1 MSPLAKLL
9 LLPLALLS
17 APSLGAQQAADA
29 PLARALGDLGTDVQR
44 YHEHIVTLASP
55 FLDGRLP
62 GTDGMELAKDY
73 CQFWLS
79 EAGVSPGFLD
89 DSGAS
94 SWRQPFPLGDMIELG
109 KSRTWNNSVELAE
122 GSDFHALGL
131 GIGGQ
136 AKGTSTWVGYGI
148 EQGQDGYTSFPPN
161 LDLNGK
167 IAFVFRFEPMD
178 EAGKSLWGN
187 NGRWTGAA
195 GFGGKIA
202 AIAERNPAA
211 IVIVNPPGADDPR
224 VNELMASGQGGNKAA
239 EVPVIHMTHQAASKL
254 HGGIDLLALRRHF
267 DQGGD
272 PIDLDVSLD
281 IAVEMTRTPL
291 IAENVGGMLR
301 GKGALADELIIIGAH
316 LDHLGMG
323 DFGSRSGPGEL
334 HPGADDNASG
344 SAAILMLADKLK
356 AQYDAM
362 PAGAEARSILF
373 ILFSGEESGL
383 NGSRYYVNNPPYA
396 LADTSLMIN
405 FDMIGRI
412 QNRRIQIG
420 GTASSNGLL
429 ELVHAQSENSE
440 LEVVIPEGRGGGSDH
455 LPFMQ
460 NKVPYLFGAIADFHD
475 DYHTPRDVASKINR
489 VDATR
494 TVHLFSD
501 IAFAAAT
508 ADGAFRYQEPVSQE
522 AGGPRSV
529 GLGDM
534 KVRFG
539 AMPGNYEDDEP
550 GIAIGGV
557 TPGGS
562 ADTAGIQAG
571 DRLLRWEGQ
580 KIVGVMEWMEF
591 MVKHKPGDKVK
602 VGVVRD
608 GQEITIE
615 VTLQARDTEGK

>member
-17 APSLGAQQAADA
+17 APGLGAQQASEA

-73 CQFWLS
+73 CQYWLS
-79 EAGVSPGFLD
+79 EAGVSPGFRD

-94 SWRQPFPLGDMIELG
+94 SWRQPFPLGASIEMG
-109 KSRTWNNSVELAE
+109 ASSASGSGSELTI
-122 GSDFHALGL
+122 GSDFQALSL
-131 GIGGQ
+131 GSGGI
-136 AKGTSTWVGYGI
+136 ASGTSVWVGYGI
-148 EQGQDGYTSFPPN
+148 EQGPDGYTSFPPN
-161 LDLNGK
+161 LDLTGK
-167 IAFVFRFEPMD
+167 IAFVFRFEPMN
-178 EAGKSLWGN
+178 EVGTSLWGD
-187 NGRWTGAA
+187 GRWTGAA

-202 AIAERNPAA
+202 AVAERNPAA

-224 VNELMASGQGGNKAA
+224 VNELMAAGEGGNQAA
-239 EVPVIHMTHQAASKL
+239 QVPVLHMTHQAASQL
-254 HGGIDLLALRRHF
+254 HGGMDLLRLRQHF
-267 DQGGD
+267 DHGGD
-272 PIDLDVSLD
+272 PVDSEASVKLK
-281 IAVEMTRTPL
+281 VEMTRIPL

-301 GKGALADELIIIGAH
+301 GKGALADELIIMGAH

-323 DFGSRSGPGEL
+323 EFGSRSGPGEL

-344 SAAILMLADKLK
+344 SAAILMLADQLK
-356 AQYDAM
+356 AQYDAL
-362 PAGAEARSILF
+362 PDGAEARSILF

-383 NGSRYYVNNPPYA
+383 NGSRFYVNNPPYA
-396 LADTSLMIN
+396 LANTSLMIN

-412 QNRRIQIG
+412 QNRRLQIG
-420 GTASSNGLL
+420 GTASSAGLL
-429 ELVHAQSENSE
+429 ELVQAQTGNSE

-494 TVHLFSD
+494 TVHLFRD

-508 ADGAFRYQEPVSQE
+508 AAEGFRYQEPGAQA

-539 AMPGNYEDDEP
+539 AMPGNYEDSEP

-557 TPGGS
+557 TKGGS
-562 ADTAGIQAG
+562 AETAGIREG

-580 KIVGVMEWMEF
+580 KIIGVMEWMEF

-608 GQEITIE
+608 GKEITIE

>member
-1 MSPLAKLL
+1 MSPFAKLL

-17 APSLGAQQAADA
+17 APGLGAQQAPEA
-29 PLARALGDLGTDVQR
+29 PFARALGELGTDVQR

-62 GTDGMELAKDY
+62 GTDGMQLAKDY

-79 EAGVSPGFLD
+79 EAGVAPGFLD
-89 DSGAS
+89 DAGAA
-94 SWRQPFPLGDMIELG
+94 SWRQPFPLGASIEMG
-109 KSRTWNNSVELAE
+109 ATSVSGSGAELLS
-122 GSDFHALGL
+122 GSDYNALGL
-131 GIGGQ
+131 GSGGK
-136 AKGTSTWVGYGI
+136 ASGGAVWVGYGI
-148 EQGQDGYTSFPPN
+148 EQGPDGYTSFPPDF
-161 LDLNGK
+161 DLSGK
-167 IAFVFRFEPMD
+167 VAFVFRFEPMND
-178 EAGKSLWGN
+178 AGSSLWG

-195 GFGGKIA
+195 GFGGKVA
-202 AIAERNPAA
+202 AVAERNPAA
-211 IVIVNPPGADDPR
+211 IVIVNPPGANDER
-224 VNELMASGQGGNKAA
+224 VNELTAAGEGGNQAA
-239 EVPVIHMTHQAASKL
+239 QVPVLHMTHQAASKL
-254 HGGIDLLALRRHF
+254 QGGIDLLGLRRHF

-272 PIDLDVSLD
+272 PVDTEIAVKL
-281 IAVEMTRTPL
+281 AVEMTRTPL

-301 GKGALADELIIIGAH
+301 GKGALAEELVIIGAH

-323 DFGSRSGPGEL
+323 EFGSRSGPGEL

-356 AQYDAM
+356 AEYDAM
-362 PAGAEARSILF
+362 PQGAEARSILF

-383 NGSRYYVNNPPYA
+383 HGSHFYVNNPPYA
-396 LADTSLMIN
+396 LADTALMIN

-412 QNRRIQIG
+412 QNRRLQIG
-420 GTASSNGLL
+420 GTASSAGLL
-429 ELVHAQSENSE
+429 ELVQAQTGNSE

-460 NKVPYLFGAIADFHD
+460 KKVPYLFGAIADFHD

-489 VDATR
+489 VDAVR
-494 TVHLFSD
+494 TVHLFRD
-501 IAFAAAT
+501 IALAAAT
-508 ADGAFRYQEPVSQE
+508 APDGFRYLEPVAE
-522 AGGPRSV
+522 AVGGPRSV
-529 GLGDM
+529 SLGEM

-539 AMPGNYEDDEP
+539 AMPGNYDDSEP
-550 GIAIGGV
+550 GIAIAGV

-562 ADTAGIQAG
+562 AETAGIQTG

-602 VGVVRD
+602 VGVVRN
-608 GQEITIE
+608 GEEITIE

>member
-1 MSPLAKLL
+1 MSPTAKLL
-9 LLPLALLS
+9 PLILALLG
-17 APSLGAQQAADA
+17 APVLGAQQAAEA
-29 PLARALGDLGTDVQR
+29 PLARALDDLGTDVQR
-44 YHEHIVTLASP
+44 YHEHIITLASP

-79 EAGVSPGFLD
+79 EAGVAPGFAD
-89 DSGAS
+89 ASGSA
-94 SWRQPFPLGDMIELG
+94 SWRQPFPLGASIDMG
-109 KSRTWNNSVELAE
+109 ASSVSGNGNQLST
-122 GSDFHALGL
+122 GTDFQALGL
-131 GIGGQ
+131 GSGGS
-136 AKGTSTWVGYGI
+136 ASGPSVWVGYGI
-148 EQGQDGYTSFPPN
+148 EEGPDGYTSFPAQ
-161 LDLNGK
+161 LDLSGK
-167 IAFVFRFEPMD
+167 IAFVFRFEPMND
-178 EAGKSLWGN
+178 AGSSLWG

-202 AIAERNPAA
+202 AVAERNPAA

-224 VNELMASGQGGNKAA
+224 VDQLMAAGQGGNQAA
-239 EVPVIHMTHQAASKL
+239 EVPVLHMTHQAAAQL
-254 HGGIDLLALRRHF
+254 HAGMDLLALRRHF

-272 PIDLDVSLD
+272 PVNTESSVKIS
-281 IAVEMTRTPL
+281 VEMTRTPL

-301 GKGALADELIIIGAH
+301 GKGALADELVIIGAH

-356 AQYDAM
+356 ARYDAL
-362 PAGAEARSILF
+362 PSDAEARSILF

-383 NGSRYYVNNPPYA
+383 NGSRYYVNNPPYPLENIA
-396 LADTSLMIN
+396 LMIN

-420 GTASSNGLL
+420 GTASAAELL
-429 ELVHAQSENSE
+429 EMVQAQGASSE
-440 LEVVIPEGRGGGSDH
+440 LEIVIPEGRGGGSDH

-460 NKVPYLFGAIADFHD
+460 KKVPYLFGAIADFHD

-494 TVHLFSD
+494 TVHLFHD

-508 ADGAFRYQEPVSQE
+508 AAQAYRYQEPGAAQE
-522 AGGPRSV
+522 AGGPSSV
-529 GLGDM
+529 SLGEM

-539 AMPGNYEDDEP
+539 AMPGNYEDSEP
-550 GIAIGGV
+550 GIAIAGV

-608 GQEITIE
+608 GKEITID

>member
-17 APSLGAQQAADA
+17 APGLGAQQAPEA

-73 CQFWLS
+73 CQYWLS
-79 EAGVSPGFLD
+79 EAGVSPGFSD
-89 DSGAS
+89 ESGTA
-94 SWRQPFPLGDMIELG
+94 SWRQAFPLGASIEMG
-109 KSRTWNNSVELAE
+109 TTSVSGSGAELLN
-122 GSDFHALGL
+122 GPDYSALGL
-131 GIGGQ
+131 GSGG
-136 AKGTSTWVGYGI
+136 AASGSTVWVGYGI
-148 EQGQDGYTSFPPN
+148 EEGPDGYTSFPPN
-161 LDLNGK
+161 LDLSGK

-178 EAGKSLWGN
+178 DAGKSLWG

-224 VNELMASGQGGNKAA
+224 VNELMAAGQGGNQAA
-239 EVPVIHMTHQAASKL
+239 KVPVLHMTHQAASKL
-254 HGGIDLLALRRHF
+254 HGDMKLLPLRQHF

-272 PIDLDVSLD
+272 PVESVAKVKLS
-281 IAVEMTRTPL
+281 VEMTRTPL

-301 GKGALADELIIIGAH
+301 GKGALADELVIIGAH

-344 SAAILMLADKLK
+344 SAAILMLADQLT

-362 PAGAEARSILF
+362 PEGAEARSILF

-412 QNRRIQIG
+412 QNRRLQIG
-420 GTASSNGLL
+420 GTASSTGLL
-429 ELVHAQSENSE
+429 ELVQAQSKNSE
-440 LEVVIPEGRGGGSDH
+440 LEIVIPEGRGGGSDH

-494 TVHLFSD
+494 TVHLFRD

-508 ADGAFRYQEPVSQE
+508 AAEAFRYQEPVSQD

-529 GLGDM
+529 SLGEM

-550 GIAIGGV
+550 GIAIAGV

-562 ADTAGIQAG
+562 AEAAGIQAG

-608 GQEITIE
+608 GNEITIE